1 MELKSVGFVGGGRI
15 TRVLLERLAG
25 RGLPRLVVSDSDAS
39 ARARLAAAF
48 PAVEATADN
57 RVAAAQ
63 DVVFLA
69 LHPPALKSVL
79 PQLAGALRGDAV
91 VVSLAPVL
99 TLEALGALAVGFGRF
114 ARMIPNAPSLLGQ
127 GYNPVAYAAALTS
140 SERQRLEAVFDL
152 WGAHPEVEE
161 ESLEAYAVLT
171 AMGPTY
177 LWFQLQELRELAVR
191 FGLSGPAAEAGLAAT
206 VHGAAAM
213 LLESGLPP
221 ADVLDTIPVHP
232 IKEREAAIRA
242 AYEELLPA
250 LLAKLEAA
258 RSRGTTG
265 A

>member
-1 MELKSVGFVGGGRI
+1 MEIGSVGFVGGGRI
-15 TRVLLERLAG
+15 TRVLLERLARHQG
-25 RGLPRLVVSDSDAS
+25 RVVVSDNDGA
-39 ARARLAAAF
+39 AGARLAAAF

-69 LHPPALKSVL
+69 LHPPALKSAL
-79 PQLAGALRGDAV
+79 PQLAGALRPHAV

-99 TLEALGALAVGFGRF
+99 TIRTLSGLAPGFARL

-127 GYNPVAYAAALTS
+127 GYNPVAYAAGVDAAT
-140 SERQRLEAVFDL
+140 RRRLETLFDL

-161 ESLEAYAVLT
+161 ATLEGYAVLT

-177 LWFQLQELRELAVR
+177 LWFQLQELREPGVR
-191 FGLSGPAAEAGLAAT
+191 FGLSGPAADAGLAAT
-206 VHGAAAM
+206 VRGAAAM

-242 AYEELLPA
+242 AFEGLLPA
-250 LLAKLEAA
+250 LWTRLKAA
-258 RSRGTTG
+258 RS
-265 A
+265 